1 MEGEYERKMKLQEER
16 ILFRRSKQEERDV
29 GEYKR
34 EQMIQREE
42 LKQQIQ
48 EKQEELDYMN

>member
-1 MEGEYERKMKLQEER
+1 MKLQEER